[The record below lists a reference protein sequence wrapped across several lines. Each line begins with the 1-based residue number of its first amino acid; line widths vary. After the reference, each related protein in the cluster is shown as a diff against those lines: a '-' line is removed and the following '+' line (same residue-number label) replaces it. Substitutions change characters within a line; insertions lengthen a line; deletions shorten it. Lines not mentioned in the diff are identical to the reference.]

1 MFQSHAGAIGRHLL
15 EKCDE
20 IKPDVRTKIQEQQRE
35 YQARKAGHPAP
46 KDDHRLI
53 SLASGS
59 FDSSSLTLSMFDG
72 VQMPSVYEA
81 GLISP
86 QMKQLATWY
95 HEEVR
100 KQKEEQE
107 EKRKQKEMLAQLGA
121 VNGDPST
128 IDWSKF
134 EGKIPSVYEASL
146 ISPQM
151 KQLAMWY
158 QEAMTK
164 NATQSAKKQAST
176 EAARDKAPKAREDAH
191 GELFIQYWQEVRG
204 EKYSRLLEEAIREL
218 DVGVDTDIGE
228 KEFSTFF
235 RYASDCRTDPS
246 TANISHCH
254 CCYILIDD
262 SKLSADGKSYWVCSF
277 SEFLDAIFYIGKG
290 AASRS
295 MEHLKQAVLLHF
307 SKHPEEIQA
316 RCPSLKPEQL
326 KSLVPHFHNTKKLK
340 YIKQLWDEGRGVTVF
355 DGFVRAL
362 TNDEACSLEAAM
374 LMAFGAENLQANRFG
389 TPKSPVDQWG
399 AEALTALGVHMLVR
413 AYESFKSSMT
423 HPHYERDFDK
433 FLAGYVSM
441 KSKIKAPSAQSTDCD
456 DDVIWDD
463 DDVA

>member
-1 MFQSHAGAIGRHLL
+1 
-15 EKCDE
+15 KCDE

-262 SKLSADGKSYWVCSF
+262 SK
-277 SEFLDAIFYIGKG
+277 
-290 AASRS
+290 
-295 MEHLKQAVLLHF
+295 
-307 SKHPEEIQA
+307 
-316 RCPSLKPEQL
+316 
-326 KSLVPHFHNTKKLK
+326 
-340 YIKQLWDEGRGVTVF
+340 
-355 DGFVRAL
+355 
-362 TNDEACSLEAAM
+362 
-374 LMAFGAENLQANRFG
+374 
-389 TPKSPVDQWG
+389 
-399 AEALTALGVHMLVR
+399 
-413 AYESFKSSMT
+413 
-423 HPHYERDFDK
+423 
-433 FLAGYVSM
+433 
-441 KSKIKAPSAQSTDCD
+441 
-456 DDVIWDD
+456 
-463 DDVA
+463 